1 MIGTNVSDVVIAG
14 QTKGFYH
21 PGGNVI
27 PLSLIF
33 SAGTPQDGHRMGEFN
48 FAQDMSFLCRHPTSP
63 HHRCCSTSDC
73 R

>member
-1 MIGTNVSDVVIAG
+1 
-14 QTKGFYH
+14 
-21 PGGNVI
+21 
-27 PLSLIF
+27 LSLIF